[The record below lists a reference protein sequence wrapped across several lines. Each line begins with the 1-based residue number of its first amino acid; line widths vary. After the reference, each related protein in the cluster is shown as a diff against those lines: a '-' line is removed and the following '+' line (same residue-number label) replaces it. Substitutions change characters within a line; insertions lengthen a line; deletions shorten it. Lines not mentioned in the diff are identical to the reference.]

1 MNEVSSQ
8 DLVYPAN
15 YDQVVKAMFQMS
27 KFEDPRKIKTPHI
40 VLKVGRALKT
50 LCLIVREQ
58 NIRSGNVEVVE
69 KCHLFLELYESD
81 YSIYAGNA
89 KAVYQKRKAN
99 VPEDLSLV
107 SDIRILNGFENQ
119 KDSQFA

>member
-27 KFEDPRKIKTPHI
+27 KFEDQRKIKTPHI

-81 YSIYAGNA
+81 YSIYARNA